1 MFKNNLYIKWKLR
14 LQDVFIYAL
23 VLLVTMFHDVA
34 EKMFSLSFF
43 FFFTKINHR
52 TLNAHFKFC
61 GSIPTTLVTKLY
73 ILEAFN

>member
-43 FFFTKINHR
+43 FFF
-52 TLNAHFKFC
+52 L
-61 GSIPTTLVTKLY
+61 PKL
-73 ILEAFN
+73 ITEP

>member
-23 VLLVTMFHDVA
+23 VLPVTMFHDVA

-43 FFFTKINHR
+43 FF
-52 TLNAHFKFC
+52 L
-61 GSIPTTLVTKLY
+61 PKL
-73 ILEAFN
+73 ITEP